1 MIYFV
6 KAIDNKINRI
16 LFISIFGI
24 FALLFGS
31 LDSGNTNAKSV
42 RLFDYDNLENNEEII
57 PRLYGVSNKTMLSKG
72 VEFKRYRFKLDDS
85 YIIANV
91 IEADITDP
99 DYKAVIMKAGNN
111 TSEVERLHDMVNEF
125 DSTSN
130 YLMLG
135 AVNGSF
141 WRAYTN
147 SPMGPTII
155 DGEVVELRNVKNWN
169 SAFFDQNGKL
179 FIDGFETYCEI
190 RNKDS
195 LLYLSYHTNRREDS
209 AGVAIYNSYVGNR
222 IPYVSQWKIERMFRE
237 AWRDIK
243 YKDKTEAE
251 FDSVKLKQELIR
263 VKRLSDFDYGFPKIS
278 LRYVTKPAMN
288 REFCAVV
295 TSYQKR
301 GSMNVPGDGIVMTF
315 GVGSNR
321 DLIPKIG
328 DTVFLKY
335 STGEYKDTVFY
346 NGLCGTPRLVRE
358 GRIIV
363 DSPRENFRSKRF
375 VKGDL
380 RRTAIGTN
388 KDKTK
393 IYLVT
398 TEGTNER
405 ARISGADL
413 KQLAYVMRRIG
424 AYDALN
430 LDGGGSTVMV
440 IDDANVMNRNCPECS
455 RELSVGVGIARRKLS
470 VKSLFDKI
478 K

>member
-1 MIYFV
+1 MNIKRRIKIK
-6 KAIDNKINRI
+6 KA
-16 LFISIFGI
+16 LVISLVTLVTVLI
-24 FALLFGS
+24 GS
-31 LDSGNTNAKSV
+31 LDTGKTNAKTV
-42 RLFDYDNLENNEEII
+42 KLFDYENLNSNDDVV
-57 PRLYGVSNKTMLSKG
+57 PRLYGVSSKMMLSQG
-72 VEFKRYRFKLDDS
+72 VEYKRYRFRLEDS

-99 DYKAVIMKAGNN
+99 DYRAVIMKAGSN
-111 TSEVERLHDMVNEF
+111 TSEVERLHDMVDIS
-125 DSTSN
+125 DSMSN

-155 DGEVVELRNVKNWN
+155 DGEVVELKNVKNWN
-169 SAFFDQNGKL
+169 SAFFDENGKL
-179 FIDGFETYCEI
+179 YIDGFETRCEI
-190 RNKDS
+190 RNSDS
-195 LLYLSYHTNRREDS
+195 LLYTAYYTNRRDDS
-209 AGVAIYNSYVGNR
+209 AGVAIYNSYVGDK
-222 IPYVSQWKIERMFRE
+222 IPYVSQWKIDRMFRE

-278 LRYVTKPAMN
+278 LRYITKPAMN
-288 REFCAVV
+288 KEFSAVV
-295 TSYQKR
+295 TAYQKR
-301 GSMNVPGDGIVMTF
+301 GSMNVPEDGIVMTF
-315 GVGSNR
+315 GIGTNR
-321 DLIPKIG
+321 EIIPKIG
-328 DTVFLKY
+328 DTVYIKY
-335 STGEYKDTVFY
+335 ATAGYNDTVFY

-358 GRIIV
+358 GRVIV
-363 DSPRENFRSKRF
+363 DSPRDNFRSKRF

-405 ARISGADL
+405 AKISGADL
-413 KQLAYVMRRIG
+413 KQLAYIMRRIG

-440 IDDANVMNRNCPECS
+440 IDGMNIMNRGCPECS
-455 RELSVGVGIARRKLS
+455 RELSVGIGIARRKLS
-470 VKSLFDKI
+470 VKSLLDKLM
-478 K
+478 